1 MQQGTLNFKEKYIL
15 NPYSMSICHA
25 GDGCDYTKTG
35 KGPLVFSCRGL
46 KKKLMCVG
54 DISNSNH
61 NT

>member
-1 MQQGTLNFKEKYIL
+1 MNFKEKYIL

-46 KKKLMCVG
+46 KKKKLMCVG